1 FYFTDH
7 KVANTVAKTVLE
19 EYITLEVIFAGLI
32 AAIGWN
38 LFTWYYGVPSSSS
51 HTLIGGFAGAGMT
64 HAFILGYTVMG
75 AINLNASLR
84 ILSLIVFAAL
94 LGMIIGITITVIIIN
109 ISKRANPS
117 VAEWWFQKLQ
127 LVSSAALSFAH
138 GGNDAQKVMGIIFV
152 AMVAGGYLQSD

>member
-1 FYFTDH
+1 FNFAAYFYFTDH

-64 HAFILGYTVMG
+64 HALILGASVLG
-75 AINLNASLR
+75 SINIPATLQIISF
-84 ILSLIVFAAL
+84 IVFAPL
-94 LGMIIGITITVIIIN
+94 IGMLIAVIITLIIIN
-109 ISKRANPS
+109 ISKRARPA
-117 VAEWWFQKLQ
+117 VAEW
-127 LVSSAALSFAH
+127 
-138 GGNDAQKVMGIIFV
+138 
-152 AMVAGGYLQSD
+152 